1 MDLHHIHAFLAV
13 AEELHFGRAA
23 TRLHITQPPLT
34 RTIKQLERELDSVL
48 FKRSTRSVELTAA
61 GQALVQPAQD
71 ILAAYR
77 LAEQAVRAAGKGKV
91 GRVRLG
97 FAGPSSH
104 LWIADLSQYVRQHYP
119 GISLELQSTT
129 YADHGL
135 QFVLDGTLDL
145 AIARWSVDLAG
156 LESRVIS
163 QEHYVLAVPEGHP
176 FADREAVSIA
186 ECRDEQFITLPA
198 ESRSRVR
205 EAFFQLAH
213 EAEFA
218 PRIAQT
224 AQDSWTMMALVGAG
238 VGINFT
244 VDSIFEGGGY
254 PRVRKV
260 RLKEGLEP
268 AHVRLFWRVDDE
280 SPALQTVLKAA
291 EHLLPAGKGAELD
304 EADLA
309 GGDEMPAVEVK

>member
-34 RTIKQLERELDSVL
+34 RTIKQLERELDSEL

-61 GQALVQPAQD
+61 GEALVQPAQD
-71 ILAAYR
+71 ILTAYR

-104 LWIADLSQYVRQHYP
+104 LWIADLSQYVRKHYP

-135 QFVLDGTLDL
+135 EFVLDGTLDL
-145 AIARWSVDLAG
+145 AIARWTVDLPG
-156 LESRVIS
+156 LASREIA
-163 QEHYVLAVPEGHP
+163 QEHYVLAVPEDHRL
-176 FADREAVSIA
+176 ADRESVSIA
-186 ECRDEQFITLPA
+186 ECQEEQFITLPA

-205 EAFFQLAH
+205 EAFFQMAH
-213 EAEFA
+213 EAQFA

-224 AQDSWTMMALVGAG
+224 ARDSWTMMALVGAG

-244 VDSIFEGGGY
+244 VDSIFDGGGY
-254 PRVRKV
+254 PRVRMV
-260 RLKEGLEP
+260 RLEESIEP
-268 AHVRLFWRVDDE
+268 AQVRLFWRADDE
-280 SPALQTVLKAA
+280 SPALQTVLEVAQ
-291 EHLLPAGKGAELD
+291 ELLPVRDGSELD
-304 EADLA
+304 ESDLT
-309 GGDEMPAVEVK
+309 G

>member
-61 GQALVQPAQD
+61 GEALVQPAHD

-77 LAEQAVRAAGKGKV
+77 LAEQAVRSAGKGNV

-104 LWIADLSQYVRQHYP
+104 LWIADLSQYVRQHFP

-129 YADHGL
+129 YADHGS

-145 AIARWSVDLAG
+145 AIARWSVGLTG
-156 LESRVIS
+156 LESRVID

-176 FADREAVSIA
+176 FAERESVSIA

-244 VDSIFEGGGY
+244 VDSIFNGGGY

-260 RLKEGLEP
+260 KLKEGIEP
-268 AHVRLFWRVDDE
+268 AHVRLFWREDDD
-280 SPALQTVLKAA
+280 SPALRTVLEAVKQ
-291 EHLLPAGKGAELD
+291 LLPADKSAELD
-304 EADLA
+304 ESDLA
-309 GGDEMPAVEVK
+309 G